1 MLRDKDPFFNHRSL
15 PVSLGPLRPS
25 AESEHPSRGIR
36 SSYYLRTRVP
46 LRGETGAHVLLRI
59 SQQVLVGHVSSH
71 AVSAILVSLMS
82 IISYNCGEPSPA
94 HREPE
99 EKRPKGGDSGGEKWG
114 AAIQGSCRTPGAGGQ
129 SQRLPRVG
137 PSLLP
142 ALQTAGCG

>member
-1 MLRDKDPFFNHRSL
+1 MLRDKDPFFNHWSL

-46 LRGETGAHVLLRI
+46 LRGETGAHVLLTT

-82 IISYNCGEPSPA
+82 IYYFLQL
-94 HREPE
+94 
-99 EKRPKGGDSGGEKWG
+99 WG
-114 AAIQGSCRTPGAGGQ
+114 TQPG
-129 SQRLPRVG
+129 SQRARG
-137 PSLLP
+137 KE
-142 ALQTAGCG
+142 T